1 MIRLRCSGVRVS
13 VTESR
18 LASRRPLPSQR
29 PTRVSGVPQPPETS
43 RRPVAIDLFCGAGGL
58 SVGLELAGFD
68 VVAGSD
74 YDPVHAATHEYN
86 FPLTPM
92 LCGDVS
98 QIAAESLLAAAE
110 RGVEAHGA
118 TDWDG
123 RIDLI
128 AGGPPCQG
136 FSFMGKRLVDDER
149 NRLVFHFYRLIAE
162 LRPRYFVMENV
173 PGMASGG
180 HAGVLEQLIENFEA
194 IGYRF
199 APGHWAILNA
209 ADFGVPQDR
218 RRLFLIGTDAGQ
230 KIATPPTPI
239 VRRVA
244 RDGVGSPEPG
254 DLSLGATVWDALGD
268 IPNLT
273 RYPSLQ
279 KSDSVRLSREA
290 FEEQEAMASKY
301 GLRLRARLSEPD
313 DLAPERNW
321 DRELL
326 TASART
332 AHTDESIRRFRQT
345 KPGEVEPIS
354 RFYRLPAAGLCNT
367 LRAGTGSERGAF
379 TSPRPIHPTHPRV
392 LSNREAARLHSLP
405 DWFRPHATKWHGFR
419 QIGNAVAPLVGK
431 AAAGA
436 VVEALGL
443 SPSKPTVAVEPGDPT
458 LLTLTMKQA
467 TQHYDAD
474 LSQIPARRRRIRH
487 PALAA

>member
-1 MIRLRCSGVRVS
+1 MPRS
-13 VTESR
+13 
-18 LASRRPLPSQR
+18 PDH
-29 PTRVSGVPQPPETS
+29 S

-68 VVAGSD
+68 IVAASD
-74 YDPVHAATHEYN
+74 YDPVHAATHEFN
-86 FPLTPM
+86 FPWTPM
-92 LCGDVS
+92 LCADVS
-98 QIAAESLLAAAE
+98 RLSAEDVLAAAE

-118 TDWDG
+118 DDWDG

-136 FSFMGKRLVDDER
+136 FSFIGKRLVDDER
-149 NRLVFHFYRLIAE
+149 NQLVFHFYRLIAQ

-180 HAGVLEQLIENFEA
+180 HAGVLEQLIENFEE

-199 APGHWAILNA
+199 APGHWSILNA

-218 RRLFLIGTDAGQ
+218 RRLFLIGAAEGEE
-230 KIATPPTPI
+230 IATPPSET
-239 VRRVA
+239 VRRLP
-244 RDGVGSPEPG
+244 RDGVGSPAPG
-254 DLSLGATVWDALGD
+254 TLPAGASVWDSLRD
-268 IPNLT
+268 IPNLS
-273 RYPSLQ
+273 RYPSLL
-279 KSDSVRLSREA
+279 KSDAVLLSRAA
-290 FEEQEAMASKY
+290 FEEQEAATSEY
-301 GLRLRARLSEPD
+301 AERLRGRRPAAD
-313 DLAPERNW
+313 DLAPERVW
-321 DRELL
+321 DRQIL

-332 AHTDESIRRFRQT
+332 AHTDVSIARFRIT
-345 KPGEVEPIS
+345 RPGEVEPVS
-354 RFYRLPAAGLCNT
+354 RFYRLPPAGLCNT

-431 AAAGA
+431 AVGNA
-436 VVEALGL
+436 VVEALDL
-443 SPSKPTVAVEPGDPT
+443 SPRRSTAVVRLGDSS

-467 TQHYDAD
+467 TNYYDAD
-474 LSQIPARRRRIRH
+474 VSQIPKQRRRTSVSER
-487 PALAA
+487 LVAA